1 MYNIVILDC
10 ILHYF
15 NKFAYLKVH
24 VYEVILLLSKKK
36 SFNSYNILDTT
47 RINYLTFS
55 LYKYMY
61 NQDSQNYEPSN

>member
-10 ILHYF
+10 ILCYF
-15 NKFAYLKVH
+15 NKFVYLKVY

-36 SFNSYNILDTT
+36 KRSFNLYNIFDIN
-47 RINYLTFS
+47 RINYLIFF

-61 NQDSQNYEPSN
+61 N

>member
-10 ILHYF
+10 ILYYF
-15 NKFAYLKVH
+15 NKFVYLKVY

-36 SFNSYNILDTT
+36 SFNLYNIFDIN
-47 RINYLTFS
+47 RINYLIFF

-61 NQDSQNYEPSN
+61 N

>member
-36 SFNSYNILDTT
+36 SFNSYNILDTN
-47 RINYLTFS
+47 RINCLTFS
-55 LYKYMY
+55 LCKYMC

>member
-36 SFNSYNILDTT
+36 EALIHIIYSTPIEL
-47 RINYLTFS
+47 II
-55 LYKYMY
+55 
-61 NQDSQNYEPSN
+61 